1 MKRAR
6 LAAAA
11 ALLLLGAG
19 FAGASDIRW
28 MAHRGGGLYDRPD
41 NTIAAFEYAWSLGG
55 VPEADIQPTRDG
67 VFVCLHDGTLERTG
81 AAPGTA
87 QGTAQGAGSAALL
100 KTPVEKLDYAAI
112 KDIDIGSKFSAEYAA
127 ERVPLL
133 EQVFALMAGRPER
146 SIFLD
151 LKTNDLERLTALIK
165 AYGLEGRVYVSSPSI
180 AQCREIK
187 ARMPGVKTLLWC
199 GGTPFEIKKKF
210 DAARGEGFAG
220 IDQIQLHLNPISLG
234 KGWKY
239 AVDADYLGKAA
250 AAAGAAGIEFQVY
263 PKSFESRDLS
273 RLLELGI
280 AWFVTDEPARF
291 LETMTELGAMAP
303 AAATNGAA
311 AAAGSAPAASN

>member
-41 NTIAAFEYAWSLGG
+41 NTVAAFEYAWSLGG

-81 AAPGTA
+81 TASSAAS
-87 QGTAQGAGSAALL
+87 GAGLAALL

-112 KDIDIGSKFSAEYAA
+112 KDVDVGSKFSAEYAA

-133 EQVFALMAGRPER
+133 ERVFALMAGRPER

-151 LKTNDLERLTALIK
+151 LKTNDPERLTALIK

-187 ARMPGVKTLLWC
+187 TRMPGVKTLLWC

-280 AWFVTDEPARF
+280 GWFVTDEPARF

-303 AAATNGAA
+303 APAPSAGGAA
-311 AAAGSAPAASN
+311 AAAAYAPAASN

>member
-19 FAGASDIRW
+19 FAGAADIRW

-55 VPEADIQPTRDG
+55 IPEADVQPTKDG
-67 VFVCLHDGTLERTG
+67 VFVCLHDATLERTG
-81 AAPGTA
+81 AGPA
-87 QGTAQGAGSAALL
+87 SLL
-100 KTPVEKLDYAAI
+100 KTPVDSLDWAAV
-112 KDIDIGSKFSAEYAA
+112 KDVDVGSKFSAEYAA

-133 EQVFALMAGRPER
+133 EQVFARMAGRPER

-151 LKTNDLERLTALIK
+151 LKTNELERLTALIK
-165 AYGLEGRVYVSSPSI
+165 ANGLEGRVYISSPSI

-220 IDQIQLHLNPISLG
+220 IDQIQLHLNPVSLG

-280 AWFVTDEPARF
+280 AWFVSDEPARF
-291 LETMTELGAMAP
+291 LETMAELGAMAP
-303 AAATNGAA
+303 AAA
-311 AAAGSAPAASN
+311 SN

>member
-1 MKRAR
+1 MQRAR

-11 ALLLLGAG
+11 ALFLLGAG

-81 AAPGTA
+81 AGL
-87 QGTAQGAGSAALL
+87 AAIL

-112 KDIDIGSKFSAEYAA
+112 KDIDVGSKFSAEYAA

-133 EQVFALMAGRPER
+133 ERVFALMAGRPER

-280 AWFVTDEPARF
+280 GWFVTDEPARF

-303 AAATNGAA
+303 APAPSAGGAA

>member
-11 ALLLLGAG
+11 ALLFLGAG
-19 FAGASDIRW
+19 FAGAADIRW

-55 VPEADIQPTRDG
+55 IPETDIQPTRDG
-67 VFVCLHDGTLERTG
+67 VFVCLHDATLERTG
-81 AAPGTA
+81 AGP
-87 QGTAQGAGSAALL
+87 AALL

-112 KDIDIGSKFSAEYAA
+112 RDIDVGSKFSAEYAA

-133 EQVFALMAGRPER
+133 EQVFARMAGRSER

-151 LKTNDLERLTALIK
+151 LKTNELERLTVLIK

-187 ARMPGVKTLLWC
+187 ARMPGAKTLLWC

-220 IDQIQLHLNPISLG
+220 IDQIQLHLNPVSLG

-239 AVDADYLGKAA
+239 AIDADYLGMAA
-250 AAAGAAGIEFQVY
+250 AAAGGAGIDFQVY

-291 LETMTELGAMAP
+291 LETMAELGAMAP
-303 AAATNGAA
+303 PAA
-311 AAAGSAPAASN
+311 AAAPAAGN

>member
-81 AAPGTA
+81 TGL
-87 QGTAQGAGSAALL
+87 AALL

-112 KDIDIGSKFSAEYAA
+112 KDIDVGSNFSAEYAA

-280 AWFVTDEPARF
+280 GWFVTDEPARF

-303 AAATNGAA
+303 APAPSTAGAA

>member
-6 LAAAA
+6 MAAAA
-11 ALLLLGAG
+11 ALLILGAG
-19 FAGASDIRW
+19 FAGASDISW

-41 NTIAAFEYAWSLGG
+41 NTVAAFEYAWSLGG

-67 VFVCLHDGTLERTG
+67 IFVCLHDGTLERTG
-81 AAPGTA
+81 AGP
-87 QGTAQGAGSAALL
+87 AAIL
-100 KTPVEKLDYAAI
+100 KTPVERLDYAAI
-112 KDIDIGSKFSAEYAA
+112 ADIDVGSKFSAEYAA

-133 EQVFALMAGRPER
+133 EQVFARMAGRAER

-151 LKTNDLERLTALIK
+151 LKTNDLERLTTLVK

-180 AQCREIK
+180 VQCRELK

-220 IDQIQLHLNPISLG
+220 IDQIQLHLNPVSLG

-239 AVDADYLGKAA
+239 AVDADYLGKAVAAA
-250 AAAGAAGIEFQVY
+250 AAAGIDFQVY

-273 RLLELGI
+273 RLLGLGI
-280 AWFVTDEPARF
+280 VWFVTDEPARF

-303 AAATNGAA
+303 AKATGAQGAASASGEPAAAT
-311 AAAGSAPAASN
+311 SN